1 MQLKIFIS
9 FLCVFICFFQ
19 VSIGLTSQA
28 GQGNQPGEALS
39 LEIEAQDYLKTS
51 VDEILETIQ
60 DPKFAKN
67 PNEQEKVLYGRAM
80 VLFDFKTFSMLSLGR
95 KFRSFSKDQ
104 KEEFVYCFSK
114 LISQTYFTRLAGQD
128 VQNITINYLE
138 NTPLTPKKNIFRTDI
153 STQIVQGV
161 NQIPVTYRM
170 IKKESSNWKIYDI
183 TVAGVSMAANY
194 REQYRQQISQ
204 TPEAIIKELREKVE
218 K

>member
-1 MQLKIFIS
+1 MQLKVFLPL
-9 FLCVFICFFQ
+9 LCVFFCFSQ
-19 VSIGLTSQA
+19 VSIALTGQA
-28 GQGNQPGEALS
+28 GQGDQPMESIS
-39 LEIEAQDYLKTS
+39 LEIAAQDYLKTS
-51 VDEILETIQ
+51 VDEILATIQ
-60 DPKFAKN
+60 DPEFTNN
-67 PNEQEKVLYGRAM
+67 PNEQEQVLYSRAI

-104 KEEFVYCFSK
+104 KEEFVYYFSK
-114 LISQTYFTRLAGQD
+114 LISRTYFTRLAGKD
-128 VQNITINYLE
+128 VQNITVNYLA
-138 NTPLTPKKNIFRTDI
+138 NIPLTPKKNIFRTDI
-153 STQIVQGV
+153 STQIVQGE